1 MKTINVLLNVLLAED
16 DPDDVR
22 LAKLALSPFGSNMCF
37 NFKVVGTLYSAIE
50 CLKTENFDVVL
61 LDLGLPD
68 SKGMQTLKKVRG
80 LGLQS
85 PIIVIAG
92 LEDEA
97 VVLQAI
103 NEGAFDYL
111 IKGRF
116 YKDELR
122 RTIHYAIE
130 HKKIED
136 ALRKAHD
143 ELEGQVE
150 QRTAELAKSKQE
162 LEIQAWGLKKA
173 NKGIRILYKELEE
186 KDKRIQ
192 ELGKIKSDFVS
203 HVSHELRIPMAAIK
217 ESINIVLDGV
227 AGKINNQ
234 QRKFLDIAKRN
245 VNRLVRLINNVLD
258 FQKFESGKMQFDMQ
272 LNDINEVVTD
282 VYKTMAISPNCR
294 EVDFSLKLED
304 NLPKV
309 RFDRDKIIQVLTN
322 LVSNATK
329 FVDKGNITV
338 ATSRAENA
346 VGVSVS
352 DTGCGIRKEDLPK
365 LFQKFGQLA
374 EGNNSKTG
382 GTGLGLAIS
391 KEIIKQHKG
400 RIWVESEFGKGTT
413 FRIILPCSKTDSLL
427 NPKS

>member
-61 LDLGLPD
+61 LDMGLPD

-85 PIIVIAG
+85 PIIVITG

-97 VVLQAI
+97 VALQAI
-103 NEGAFDYL
+103 NEGAADYL

-116 YKDELR
+116 YEDELR

-130 HKKIED
+130 RKKVEE
-136 ALRKAHD
+136 ALQKAHD
-143 ELEGQVE
+143 ELERQVE
-150 QRTAELAKSKQE
+150 QRIAELAKSKQE